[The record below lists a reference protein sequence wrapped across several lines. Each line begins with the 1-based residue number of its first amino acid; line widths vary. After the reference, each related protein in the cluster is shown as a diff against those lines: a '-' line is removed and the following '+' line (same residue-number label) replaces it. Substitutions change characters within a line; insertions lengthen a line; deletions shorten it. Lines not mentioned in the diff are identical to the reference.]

1 MSRVRAFMSVGAIG
15 FVLQVGVLG
24 LLTIGAGW
32 PYQVATAIAVELAVI
47 QNFLWHERW
56 TWRDRVGSHRGLLA
70 RFLRYQITTGATSMA
85 GNFLCTS
92 VLVEQAGVPVL
103 AANVAAVGMMA
114 VANFMVSDRWV
125 FTHGAMAAAAAL
137 IAMSASP
144 ASAAELRPDVIEA
157 WNTYVAEVEARF
169 NQARTTASTAEAV
182 EGEAIGIAGGTIHH
196 WRGSTVIRGISV
208 ETLVRTLMDR
218 GTPPPQ
224 DDVLEA
230 RVLERSTDSLRV
242 YLKLVRRTIMTVAY
256 DTEHRMT
263 FWRESPGLAKSRS
276 VSTRISEAGGSER
289 GFLWRLN
296 SYWRYVQVGP
306 DVRVDLESV
315 SLSRDIPRVLKPV
328 AGPLVGRIGR
338 ESMTRTLDAMRDY
351 FEHT

>member
-1 MSRVRAFMSVGAIG
+1 MNRVRAFMSVGAIG

-32 PYQVATAIAVELAVI
+32 PYQIATAVAVELAVI
-47 QNFLWHERW
+47 HNFLWHERW
-56 TWRDRVGSHRGLLA
+56 TWRDRLGSHRGPLA
-70 RFLRYQITTGATSMA
+70 RFLRYQITTGATSVA

-92 VLVEQAGVPVL
+92 VLVEHAGVPVL
-103 AANVAAVGMMA
+103 IANVAAVGMMA

-125 FTHGAMAAAAAL
+125 FTRGTMAAATL
-137 IAMSASP
+137 IAMSASS
-144 ASAAELRPDVIEA
+144 ASAAELRPDTIAA
-157 WNTYVAEVEARF
+157 WNTYVADVEARF
-169 NQARTTASTAEAV
+169 NRSRTPAGTAGAV

-196 WRGSTVIRGISV
+196 WRGSTLVRGISV
-208 ETLVRTLMDR
+208 ETLVRALIDR

-230 RVLERSTDSLRV
+230 RVLEQSTDSLRV
-242 YLKLVRRTIMTVAY
+242 YLKLVRRTIMTVTY

-263 FWRESPGLAKSRS
+263 FWRLSPAFVRSRS
-276 VSTRISEAGGSER
+276 VSTRISETGGSER

-315 SLSRDIPRVLKPV
+315 SLSRDIPLVLKPV